1 MASPN
6 KLPLDWKSDIII
18 KLHSILI
25 HVLKKSLIPSVE
37 NGMDNI
43 AETNDN
49 NNEELISDCFYLL
62 C

>member
-6 KLPLDWKSDIII
+6 KLPLHLKSEIII
-18 KLHSILI
+18 KSHLILVCI
-25 HVLKKSLIPSVE
+25 FKKSLIPSVE

-43 AETNDN
+43 AETNDS
-49 NNEELISDCFYLL
+49 NNEELISDCFRLL